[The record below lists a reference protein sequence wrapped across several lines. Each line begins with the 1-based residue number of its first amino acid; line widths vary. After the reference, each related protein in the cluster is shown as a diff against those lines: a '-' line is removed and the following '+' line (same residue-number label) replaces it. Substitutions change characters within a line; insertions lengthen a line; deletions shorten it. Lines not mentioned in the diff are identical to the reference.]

1 MGWFTP
7 RAVPKPV
14 EPPPPPPLPPPPT
27 TYQILEAGS
36 YVGLQCGG
44 CAGVALSPAAW
55 LAQRMAASSS
65 SSMRYMDVLPRSGTI
80 GLMAGLVAGAV
91 AAHRA
96 TCDRSEREIQLW
108 AHEGTEHAWLR
119 RTPEN
124 ERSTQWATIGLGA
137 GAMFAT
143 PGPGSVLFVEAPWY
157 WRVGGGCSVGVLV
170 LTLSY
175 LASCHPACRDLVTQ
189 LPVGMQPEWSKSKQD
204 GEELDSATLW
214 YARPPKP
221 NAAPVAQSKD

>member
-96 TCDRSEREIQLW
+96 TCDRSERELQQW

-157 WRVGGGCSVGVLV
+157 WRVGGGCSVGVVV

-204 GEELDSATLW
+204 GEGSDSATLW
-214 YARPPKP
+214 YARAPKP